1 MTKPTMH
8 CERLNA
14 QSATDDGRLVPK
26 RGSRLQ
32 NQMPCRS
39 DGFTIVELMITLVLA
54 AIILSAAVPSFRDL
68 VQSNRI
74 TAQVNEFIT
83 ALNVARSEAIK
94 RGATLRVTA
103 LAGGGASNEFGVGWR
118 VWVDVDGDSTFDP
131 GEEIRESAALTGGAT
146 LDSVS
151 VPAVTELQYLPSGL
165 LNIAAGTT
173 QSFQLR
179 IPQCRGNQ
187 ARDVTILPTGRAT
200 IATVACA

>member
-1 MTKPTMH
+1 MSKLRIQRRPLGPS
-8 CERLNA
+8 EN
-14 QSATDDGRLVPK
+14 
-26 RGSRLQ
+26 
-32 NQMPCRS
+32 RS
-39 DGFTIVELMITLVLA
+39 SGFTLVELMITLALA

-68 VQSNRI
+68 VQNNRI

-83 ALNVARSEAIK
+83 ALSLARSEAIK

-103 LAGGGASNEFGVGWR
+103 LAGGGASNEFGMGWR
-118 VWVDVDGDSTFDP
+118 VWADADGDGSYDA
-131 GEEIRESAALTGGAT
+131 GEELRETAALSGGAT

-151 VPAVTELQYLPSGL
+151 VPAVTEVQYLPSGL

-187 ARDVTILPTGRAT
+187 ARNVTILPTGRAT